1 MSKKKIPYALL
12 LLSIF
17 ITTFLWDKILI
28 NSNESQTFGVYKD
41 NNYHPINEIL
51 RFIFYISLPLII
63 FFISFYKIEK
73 KNCYQIKELFFYKKE
88 TFLKKDNILSYYILI
103 SLILLIFLEFLSI
116 DFINLHKDVDHF
128 HDGVYLSASNNF
140 FFKNGLW
147 SSSFVEYGLIN
158 FDSILIWSI
167 FDTKSIGSAKLLK
180 YLYLLL
186 NKCIVVL
193 IIYNFSRFFF
203 RDKKIQTIFFLI
215 ISLFSITLVDYIQFE
230 ASEFP
235 SRILILLI
243 FQFLFFKVLTENK
256 NWPLKSF
263 LLGFTSSI
271 SILWTLDMGIFI
283 NLLLIFIIIFL
294 IIRKD
299 FKRIKFIL
307 FGLSI
312 GFLSLIYIIGL
323 NEILYLLETFYFMIT
338 NVDQASGLIYPTPF
352 LSGDAR
358 FTKALLLYILNG
370 VLLIILCFKKDFEIP
385 NSLKIFLIS
394 FFISSIL
401 VFKQALTR
409 SDTAHIKAASGISYL
424 IFISIILFFIFY
436 FLKKN
441 NFSYNF
447 FKNLN
452 KKISLNILSYLC
464 IVIYSIFLLEI
475 NFKNIFSFKKRVDIY
490 IDQKNESFLDK
501 ETIKLVDFYKD
512 ISKNDNCVQSIT
524 NQATL
529 PFLINKPSC
538 TRYLS
543 NWYNVTHKHQKEFIN
558 ELKSKKPRILLY
570 WSKLDVYNFNDEKRI
585 PLIIQYIKNNYTT
598 YNKTDDWHFL
608 IRK

>member
-203 RDKKIQTIFFLI
+203 
-215 ISLFSITLVDYIQFE
+215 
-230 ASEFP
+230 
-235 SRILILLI
+235 
-243 FQFLFFKVLTENK
+243 
-256 NWPLKSF
+256 
-263 LLGFTSSI
+263 
-271 SILWTLDMGIFI
+271 
-283 NLLLIFIIIFL
+283 
-294 IIRKD
+294 
-299 FKRIKFIL
+299 
-307 FGLSI
+307 
-312 GFLSLIYIIGL
+312 
-323 NEILYLLETFYFMIT
+323 
-338 NVDQASGLIYPTPF
+338 
-352 LSGDAR
+352 
-358 FTKALLLYILNG
+358 
-370 VLLIILCFKKDFEIP
+370 
-385 NSLKIFLIS
+385 
-394 FFISSIL
+394 
-401 VFKQALTR
+401 
-409 SDTAHIKAASGISYL
+409 
-424 IFISIILFFIFY
+424 
-436 FLKKN
+436 
-441 NFSYNF
+441 
-447 FKNLN
+447 
-452 KKISLNILSYLC
+452 
-464 IVIYSIFLLEI
+464 
-475 NFKNIFSFKKRVDIY
+475 
-490 IDQKNESFLDK
+490 
-501 ETIKLVDFYKD
+501 
-512 ISKNDNCVQSIT
+512 
-524 NQATL
+524 
-529 PFLINKPSC
+529 
-538 TRYLS
+538 
-543 NWYNVTHKHQKEFIN
+543 
-558 ELKSKKPRILLY
+558 
-570 WSKLDVYNFNDEKRI
+570 
-585 PLIIQYIKNNYTT
+585 
-598 YNKTDDWHFL
+598 
-608 IRK
+608 

>member
-1 MSKKKIPYALL
+1 M
-12 LLSIF
+12 
-17 ITTFLWDKILI
+17 
-28 NSNESQTFGVYKD
+28 
-41 NNYHPINEIL
+41 
-51 RFIFYISLPLII
+51 
-63 FFISFYKIEK
+63 
-73 KNCYQIKELFFYKKE
+73 
-88 TFLKKDNILSYYILI
+88 
-103 SLILLIFLEFLSI
+103 
-116 DFINLHKDVDHF
+116 
-128 HDGVYLSASNNF
+128 
-140 FFKNGLW
+140 W

-447 FKNLN
+447 FKNLD

>member
-88 TFLKKDNILSYYILI
+88 TFLKKDNTLSYYILI